1 MHIYLTLSQFLFLE
15 GLEFAYTQAPQF
27 MQGLIMGLFLMT
39 SGLGS
44 YLASLIVAI
53 VGAWRKDG
61 MIALDASFYIKIF
74 SLYSV

>member
-1 MHIYLTLSQFLFLE
+1 MLTIS

-44 YLASLIVAI
+44 YVASLIVAI

-61 MIALDASFYIKIF
+61 IIIYFITFFVFLVFI
-74 SLYSV
+74 